1 MKYQVNDIAEQFF
14 SLSKKIKEQK
24 KIGGR
29 EICSQV
35 VEFYKNSRV
44 INTDLSKDDD
54 MLLLQW
60 GTTYPYENIETADFR
75 SYKGKVKFA
84 LNRSYYL
91 DFTRQIFSHENDKI
105 KFDDAAI
112 QLHIIL
118 VFGEVPERIKGGNLW
133 INSPS
138 KLDEKLELFYQ
149 EPFVLDLI
157 DQPITKIITTLDRVG

>member
-1 MKYQVNDIAEQFF
+1 MEYQVNEIAEQFF
-14 SLSKKIKEQK
+14 SLSKQMKEQNE
-24 KIGGR
+24 IGGR
-29 EICSQV
+29 EICNQV

-44 INTDLSKDDD
+44 INTDLSKGDD

-60 GTTYPYENIETADFR
+60 ETTYPYENIETVDFR
-75 SYKGKVKFA
+75 SYKGNVKFA
-84 LNRSYYL
+84 LNRSFYL
-91 DFTRQIFSHENDKI
+91 DFTRQIFSHKNDKI

-118 VFGEVPERIKGGNLW
+118 VYGEVPERIRGGNMW

-138 KLDEKLELFYQ
+138 EIEEKIEKYYQ

-157 DQPITKIITTLDRVG
+157 DQPITKMITTLEMPG